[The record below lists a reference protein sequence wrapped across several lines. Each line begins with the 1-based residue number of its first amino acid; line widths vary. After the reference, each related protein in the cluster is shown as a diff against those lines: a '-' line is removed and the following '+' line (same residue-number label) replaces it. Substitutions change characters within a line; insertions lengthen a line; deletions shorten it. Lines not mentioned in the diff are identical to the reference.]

1 MGSERR
7 RKSCRFL
14 SCSVAASWGKEGMNQ
29 VREVVDGYLLP
40 KVGRVGKQHDGLE
53 RDNIIVVAELA
64 REF

>member
-1 MGSERR
+1 
-7 RKSCRFL
+7 
-14 SCSVAASWGKEGMNQ
+14 MNQ